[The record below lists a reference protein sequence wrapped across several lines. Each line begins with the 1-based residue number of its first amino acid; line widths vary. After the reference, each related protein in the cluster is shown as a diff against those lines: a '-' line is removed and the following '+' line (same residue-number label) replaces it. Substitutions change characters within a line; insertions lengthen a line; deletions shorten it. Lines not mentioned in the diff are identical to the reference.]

1 MPINKNVW
9 SVLREKSQLIEIFS
23 QCYQLSADKIFKAIT
38 ANMFKEPKETI

>member
-23 QCYQLSADKIFKAIT
+23 QCYQLLADKIFKAIT